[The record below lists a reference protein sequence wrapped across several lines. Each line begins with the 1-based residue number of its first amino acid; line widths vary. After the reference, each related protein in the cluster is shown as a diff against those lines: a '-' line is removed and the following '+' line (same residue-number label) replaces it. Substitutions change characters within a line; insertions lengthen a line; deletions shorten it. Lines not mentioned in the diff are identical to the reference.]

1 MRTGSRLALGAAP
14 ALFLLVFFA
23 WPVVTIVTTGLRPD
37 GRVELGVVGD
47 VLGDPV
53 LRQVAWFTLWQAV
66 ASTLLTLAL
75 GIPGAYLFARLRFPG
90 KGVLW
95 AALVIPFVL
104 PTLVV
109 GTAFLQVLGPSGP
122 LPVDLRATVWAIL
135 LAHAF
140 FNYAVVVRTVG
151 GFWAHLDP
159 TLSDAA
165 RVLGATRWQAFRQVT
180 LPLLVPSIAAAAVI
194 VFIFTFTSF
203 GVVLVLGGPALHT
216 LEVEIYSQTF
226 SYLNLDV
233 AAVLAVV
240 QLAGVVAALVVYDRV
255 QGRRSRSLRLVPAGQ
270 TERRPR
276 GAADVVVIV
285 ANLVVVAV
293 LLVVPLGLLVVRSF
307 DTASG
312 WALTYYQALSE
323 VGRGTNAFVPPVE
336 AIRNSILFALAAT
349 VLAVLLGAAASFALA
364 GTGRRGD
371 GGGGAGGRSRPVR
384 WFDTALMI
392 PLGTSAVTIGFGFLI
407 TLDQPPLDLRSSAWL
422 VPIAQALVALP
433 LVVRSIL
440 PALRAIDPGLRD
452 AAAVLG
458 ATPFQVWRAVD
469 LPIAGRAIAVGAGF
483 AFAVSLGEFGAT
495 VFLARP
501 DLPTVP
507 IAISRLLGQPGALNV
522 GRAMA
527 LSTILMVITAGAMV
541 LIERLRVRGV
551 GEF

>member
-1 MRTGSRLALGAAP
+1 MRARTRLALAAAP
-14 ALFLLVFFA
+14 ALFLLVFFV

-37 GRVELGVVGD
+37 GRLELGAVGD

-66 ASTLLTLAL
+66 ASTILTLVLA
-75 GIPGAYLFARLRFPG
+75 IPGAYLFARIRFPG

-95 AALVIPFVL
+95 AALIIPFVL

-122 LPVDLRATVWAIL
+122 LPVDLRSTVWAIL
-135 LAHAF
+135 IAHAF

-151 GFWAHLDP
+151 GFWSHLDP
-159 TLSDAA
+159 TLGDAA
-165 RVLGATRWQAFRQVT
+165 RMLGATRWQAFRHVT

-216 LEVEIYSQTF
+216 LEVEIYTQTF
-226 SYLNLDV
+226 SYLKLDV
-233 AAVLAVV
+233 AAVLAIV
-240 QLAGVVAALVVYDRV
+240 QLAGVVAALIVYDRV
-255 QGRRSRSLRLVPAGQ
+255 QERRARTLRLVPAAQ

-276 GAADVVVIV
+276 GAFDH
-285 ANLVVVAV
+285 LVVVANLTVVVV

-307 DTASG
+307 NTASG
-312 WALTYYQALSE
+312 WALTYYQALAD
-323 VGRGTNAFVPPVE
+323 VGRGTNAHVPPVE
-336 AIRNSILFALAAT
+336 AIRNSILFAVAAT
-349 VLAVLLGAAASFALA
+349 VLAVVLGASASFALA
-364 GTGRRGD
+364 GRSRSD
-371 GGGGAGGRSRPVR
+371 RPAAAAGRSRSVR
-384 WFDTALMI
+384 WFDTALML

-407 TLDQPPLDLRSSAWL
+407 TLDQPPLNLRNSAWL

-440 PALRAIDPGLRD
+440 PALRSIDPRLRE
-452 AAAVLG
+452 AASVLG
-458 ATPFQVWRAVD
+458 ASPGQVWRTVD

-507 IAISRLLGQPGALNV
+507 IAISRLLGQPGALNL

-527 LSTILMVITAGAMV
+527 LATILMIITAGAMV